1 MRENKALYST
11 HIREREHLSLYQVQ
25 MHFLGMLENL
35 VTGSF
40 ILTGINGA
48 LPKRAYWIKL
58 CPWVVLYMVVRTL
71 FGGCSWV
78 LVLSCPLK
86 VSSRLC
92 SHTLL
97 HICSFIWVFLP
108 TTDTSLSIYF
118 STMKPNI
125 YSHELA
131 QGECSE
137 CEVCAL
143 LERIRCFPWEMEVYF
158 DLLHWAGKSDS
169 EYCLYKSFTLAQQ
182 SSAL

>member
-1 MRENKALYST
+1 MVPCQNVPIESNSAHELCFIWLCV
-11 HIREREHLSLYQVQ
+11 HC
-25 MHFLGMLENL
+25 LE
-35 VTGSF
+35 
-40 ILTGINGA
+40 
-48 LPKRAYWIKL
+48 
-58 CPWVVLYMVVRTL
+58 VVLGFWCCHVHLR
-71 FGGCSWV
+71 G
-78 LVLSCPLK
+78 
-86 VSSRLC
+86 SSRLC

-97 HICSFIWVFLP
+97 HICSLIWVFLP
-108 TTDTSLSIYF
+108 TTDSSLSIYF

-158 DLLHWAGKSDS
+158 DLLHWAGKSGS

-182 SSAL
+182 SSALWVLKNYWMKFYFFFIFYWKMFGFYHLD